1 MKSNAGLTQDLS
13 GMFFSYKY
21 KLESLTYVR
30 CLTSYKQRLSSS
42 MLKSPVRAVFLCSV
56 AKVRKVYSKCN
67 KSLLSDYDGDDG
79 YTDKCVGNRVII
91 TNFIL

>member
-1 MKSNAGLTQDLS
+1 
-13 GMFFSYKY
+13 
-21 KLESLTYVR
+21 
-30 CLTSYKQRLSSS
+30 

-91 TNFIL
+91 TNFILWNVGSCNAEDHRDVHCDHS